1 MRLVTRRTSQSH
13 LMMVVRVVRS
23 SSLRWRQR
31 PRKPMLVG
39 RLARKASPPCSP
51 WRPLRT
57 CGKMTVNYDK
67 AVILS
72 SSLDLSRLLGLSG
85 NDAWVGFTAGSGQ
98 ALESEIASDG

>member
-1 MRLVTRRTSQSH
+1 
-13 LMMVVRVVRS
+13 
-23 SSLRWRQR
+23 
-31 PRKPMLVG
+31 
-39 RLARKASPPCSP
+39 
-51 WRPLRT
+51 
-57 CGKMTVNYDK
+57 MTVNYDK